1 MNTGIIILAA
11 GNSSRLGSPKQLLYY
26 QGSSLLQR
34 TVAAAKTTAYEPV
47 VLVLGAHADQ
57 ILEQHPDLK
66 INIIINDSWEKGIS
80 SSIAAGLLKM
90 LELEA
95 DTKNVV
101 IAVADQPFIRPEI
114 FRELVEESQR
124 SRKNIVAS
132 KYAETIG
139 TPALFNEIYFDEL
152 IALGGNTG
160 AKPIL
165 QKYAADVATI
175 PFELGHIDIDT
186 QTDYNNLN
194 HEQ

>member
-34 TVAAAKTTAYEPV
+34 TVAAAETTAYVPI
-47 VLVLGAHADQ
+47 VLVLGAYADQ
-57 ILEQHPDLK
+57 ILEQHPDFN

-80 SSIAAGLLKM
+80 SSIAAGLSKM

-114 FRELVEESQR
+114 FTELVEESQR

-152 IALGGNTG
+152 IALNGNTG
-160 AKPIL
+160 AKPLL

-186 QTDYNNLN
+186 QKDYNNLN

>member
-34 TVAAAKTTAYEPV
+34 TVAAAETTAYVPIL
-47 VLVLGAHADQ
+47 LVLGAHADQ
-57 ILEQHPDLK
+57 ILDQHPDFN

-80 SSIAAGLLKM
+80 SSIVAGLSKM

-114 FRELVEESQR
+114 FTELVEESQR

-139 TPALFNEIYFDEL
+139 TPVLFNEIYFDEL
-152 IALGGNTG
+152 IALNGNTG
-160 AKPIL
+160 AKPLL

-186 QTDYNNLN
+186 QKDYNNLN

>member
-34 TVAAAKTTAYEPV
+34 TVAAAETTAYVPI

-57 ILEQHPDLK
+57 ILEQHPDFN

-80 SSIAAGLLKM
+80 SSIATGLSKM
-90 LELEA
+90 LELKA

-114 FRELVEESQR
+114 FTELIEESQR

-132 KYAETIG
+132 KYAKTIG

-152 IALGGNTG
+152 IALNGNTG
-160 AKPIL
+160 AKPLL

-186 QTDYNNLN
+186 QKDYNNLN

>member
-34 TVAAAKTTAYEPV
+34 TVAAAKTSAYEPV
-47 VLVLGAHADQ
+47 VLVLGAHSDQ

-80 SSIAAGLLKM
+80 SSIAAGLSKM

-152 IALGGNTG
+152 IALRGNTG

-186 QTDYNNLN
+186 QTDYNN
-194 HEQ
+194 

>member
-34 TVAAAKTTAYEPV
+34 TVAAAETTAYEPV

-152 IALGGNTG
+152 IALNGNTG

>member
-57 ILEQHPDLK
+57 ILEHHPDLK